1 MDRERTEYYRKLL
14 DEQLKRIN
22 GTIGKMKQNQS
33 AEQDKYSP
41 TELSNYDNHP
51 AEMASELY
59 QVEMNTALLVHGEN
73 ILQDVKDAIARI
85 DKGTYGYC
93 EACGG
98 EIPAGRLEAIPYARM
113 CMHCKNESED
123 DPKSKFKGRA
133 NEELVLD
140 APFGRKYLNSRED
153 DEHEGM
159 DQFNDLMKYGS
170 SDGPQDMGGYH
181 DYEEFYTNEI
191 DNQGIVDNMDK
202 MSNNTYKRQLPD

>member
-1 MDRERTEYYRKLL
+1 MDREQMEYYRKLL
-14 DEQLKRIN
+14 EEQLNGIN
-22 GTIGKMKQNQS
+22 NTVEMMKQNKS

-51 AEMASELY
+51 AEMASEIY

-73 ILQDVKDAIARI
+73 ILQDIKDAIARI
-85 DKGTYGYC
+85 DKGVYGYC
-93 EACGG
+93 ETCGE
-98 EIPAGRLEAIPYARM
+98 EIPPERLQAVPYARM
-113 CMHCKNESED
+113 CLRCKNEAESAPRNE
-123 DPKSKFKGRA
+123 FKGRA

-159 DQFNDLMKYGS
+159 EQLNDLLKYGS

-181 DYEEFYTNEI
+181 DYEEYYSNEI
-191 DNQGIVDNMDK
+191 DTQGVVDDMDK
-202 MSNNTYKRQLPD
+202 VSNSEFRRQLPG

>member
-1 MDRERTEYYRKLL
+1 MNREQTEYYRKLL
-14 DEQLKRIN
+14 DEQLSRVN
-22 GTIGKMKQNQS
+22 STIGMMKQNKS

-73 ILQDVKDAIARI
+73 ILQDIKDAIAKI
-85 DKGTYGYC
+85 DKGLYGYC
-93 EACGG
+93 EKCGE
-98 EIPAGRLEAIPYARM
+98 EIPPERLQAVPYARM
-113 CMHCKNESED
+113 CLRCKNETEAA
-123 DPKSKFKGRA
+123 PKNKFKGRA

-140 APFGRKYLNSRED
+140 APFGRKYLNSRDD

-159 DQFNDLMKYGS
+159 DQLNDLIKYGS

-181 DYEEFYTNEI
+181 DYEEFYTNKI

-202 MSNNTYKRQLPD
+202 MSNSAYRRQLPD